1 MSEESVVRERPN
13 PRPLRQPIDIITA
26 ILREFAEEDPADQ
39 AMLSLMALRG
49 SGYTIV
55 PAQRCDATKVMAGA
69 HVERT
74 GALPS

>member
-1 MSEESVVRERPN
+1 MSRELVVRERPI
-13 PRPLRQPIDIITA
+13 PWPLRQPIDIVTA

-55 PAQRCDATKVMAGA
+55 PAQQCDATKV
-69 HVERT
+69 T
-74 GALPS
+74 TDFP